1 MHFSFKFIFLVLLL
15 FIFAYG
21 LFVFFVFY
29 LCVDQILGGV
39 QPHSLQLFCF
49 LVVFLFFLLYLHFV
63 CVYIVLSEVLKYFVA
78 TIIVCKSW
86 IIKFM
91 FY

>member
-1 MHFSFKFIFLVLLL
+1 MHFSFKFSFLVLLL
-15 FIFAYG
+15 FIFAYV
-21 LFVFFVFY
+21 LFVLFGFY

-39 QPHSLQLFCF
+39 QLHSLQLFCF
-49 LVVFLFFLLYLHFV
+49 LVFFLFCLLYLHFV
-63 CVYIVLSEVLKYFVA
+63 YVYIVPLEALKYFYGI
-78 TIIVCKSW
+78 IIVCKSW